1 MPHHLLNNVLFL
13 AALDVLGLEATAVW
27 GKQWLKL
34 LALVYEGITTG
45 YEQEGENNISGKKP
59 KLIGGDLPEAAAAR
73 TRVLVELENV
83 VSAVQA

>member
-1 MPHHLLNNVLFL
+1 MYYFFEYI

-27 GKQWLKL
+27 GKQWMKL

-45 YEQEGENNISGKKP
+45 YEQEGENNVSGKKP

-83 VSAVQA
+83 VNAVQAS